1 MSKVKDPVQYIYM
14 CKYIAVTKVCE
25 NATKK
30 KKHAALKLNKDV
42 QYGDREATHTQEN
55 REKKNCVEKQ
65 KLKRC
70 YQKYQK
76 KKGKKKTEREK

>member
-30 KKHAALKLNKDV
+30 KK
-42 QYGDREATHTQEN
+42 TTQHSS
-55 REKKNCVEKQ
+55 
-65 KLKRC
+65 
-70 YQKYQK
+70 
-76 KKGKKKTEREK
+76 